1 MKKLIKSIHTSNHFM
16 KPLLALLSIASLAV
30 APLAAAD
37 GALTLP
43 DLQGKSVVPLDSHGK
58 KAAVIFFVSPYCPTS
73 NTFGPEMNAI
83 VKEFG
88 GDFFFCFVH
97 SDTSVTETDRK
108 QHATMMEFTAPVL
121 TDAAQL
127 LAKRLGAKITPE
139 VGVVAPDGKTLY
151 QGRINDLYL
160 GPTKRQREIKKHDLR
175 DALAALREGKP
186 IVTSRTEAMGCGIL
200 FD

>member
-1 MKKLIKSIHTSNHFM
+1 M
-16 KPLLALLSIASLAV
+16 KPLLALLSIATLAV

-43 DLQGKSVVPLDSHGK
+43 DLQGKPVAALDSHGK
-58 KAAVIFFVSPYCPTS
+58 KAAVIFFISPYCPTS

-83 VKEFG
+83 AKEFG
-88 GDFFFCFVH
+88 DDFFFCFVH
-97 SDTSVTETDRK
+97 SDTSVTEADRK
-108 QHATMMEFTAPVL
+108 QHATMMEITAPVL

-139 VGVVAPDGKTLY
+139 VVVVAPDGKTLY

-160 GPTKRQREIKKHDLR
+160 GPTKRQREIKTHDLR
-175 DALAALREGKP
+175 DALTALREGKP
-186 IVTSRTEAMGCGIL
+186 VATPRTEAKGCGIL
-200 FD
+200 FE